1 MPRRPALSWNLA
13 ARMTILALALSLGA
27 TARAK
32 DDLCQSEKSAWDRAL
47 EREIKARQAL
57 EAYDNGDLAPL
68 VPGQADA
75 ERQRLQ
81 DKLDATW
88 EDVKRAMAAHDR
100 CVKRRTCKKAK
111 GGWLKRTWASI
122 TGQEVEEKP
131 ATKKPAGRHQG
142 GTSQH

>member
-1 MPRRPALSWNLA
+1 M
-13 ARMTILALALSLGA
+13 MVLALALSLGA

-47 EREIKARQAL
+47 EREVKARQAL
-57 EAYDNGDLAPL
+57 EAYDNGNLAPL

-100 CVKRRTCKKAK
+100 CVKRRTCKKVK
-111 GGWLKRTWASI
+111 GGWNCVVAWTY
-122 TGQEVEEKP
+122 EKCCLDGKEDKDKDQ
-131 ATKKPAGRHQG
+131 KKGK
-142 GTSQH
+142 